1 MNKLQLTFLIL
12 FSALTGML
20 LAFSYS
26 LFGFSQYGVRMACE
40 VESQM
45 TSVERVMA
53 YSELPPEPGYN
64 RHVKP
69 PEDWP
74 SRGVVNLHNVSMT
87 YMDDGPRVLKN
98 VNLNVNSK
106 ENVGIVG
113 RTGAGK
119 SSIVAALLRMPDPK
133 GQVLIDGVDLG
144 TIDIQAARRSMAVIT
159 QDPVLFAGSVK
170 KNLDPFERFSD
181 LEIWRSLEG
190 VQLKDK
196 LNKLDKQLDF
206 CVGEGGSG
214 FSVGERQLLCL
225 ARALLQNCK
234 IIILD
239 EATANVDYKTDQII
253 QQVIRDK
260 FANSTVLTIAHR
272 LNTIMDYDKIV
283 VLDQGHVV
291 EYDCPNILEMK
302 ENGFFNR
309 LLKGSQLSV

>member
-1 MNKLQLTFLIL
+1 
-12 FSALTGML
+12 ML
-20 LAFSYS
+20 LTFSYS
-26 LFGFSQYGVRMACE
+26 LFGYSQFGVRMACE

-53 YSELPPEPGYN
+53 YSELPPEPGYS
-64 RHVKP
+64 RHDKP

-74 SRGVVNLHNVSMT
+74 SRGVLNLHNVSMT
-87 YMDDGPRVLKN
+87 YMDGGPRVLKN

-106 ENVGIVG
+106 EKVGIVG

-181 LEIWRSLEG
+181 LEIWRSLEE

-196 LNKLDKQLDF
+196 LNKLDKQIDF
-206 CVGEGGSG
+206 CVGERGSG

-291 EYDCPNILEMK
+291 EHGCPKILEMK
-302 ENGFFNR
+302 KNGFFNR
-309 LLKGSQLSV
+309 LLKGSQLSVLGRPLLSAQRS